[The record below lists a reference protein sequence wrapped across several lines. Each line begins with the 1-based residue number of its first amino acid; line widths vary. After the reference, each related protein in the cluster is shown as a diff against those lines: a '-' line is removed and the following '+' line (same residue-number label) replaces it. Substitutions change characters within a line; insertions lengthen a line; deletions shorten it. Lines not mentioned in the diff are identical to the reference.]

1 MAEMFRVCAHFRNV
15 PSLARFQ
22 MHSVQNMFSIWNS
35 LSHKKYGTVYKS
47 IILIFTRPLLSYH
60 LGEICFWSPAYFS
73 YYLGEICFFG
83 CQRIFHIIWGKY
95 VFLVASVFFILFGG
109 NMFFWLSAYFSYYL
123 GEICFCSEISMKHFW
138 LLNRN
143 NCYIFT
149 EDRYGIQVDEQ
160 FVIVITQ
167 D

>member
-47 IILIFTRPLLSYH
+47 KILIFTRPLLSYH
-60 LGEICFWSPAYFS
+60 LGEISFWSPAYFS
-73 YYLGEICFFG
+73 YHLGEICFFG
-83 CQRIFHIIWGKY
+83 CQSIFHIIWGKY
-95 VFLVASVFFILFGG
+95 VF
-109 NMFFWLSAYFSYYL
+109 WLPEYFSYYL